1 MKPIRYALGLALCA
15 LMLFGVVGLTGCSNK
30 DVAAKVNGQVI
41 TVTALN
47 TQLDQ
52 LKKQYPQ
59 MFTGTDAEGR
69 LLDFKQRLLENLI
82 NQALIEQAAQSK
94 GINISDADIQKQID
108 QLKSDFKDQSQFDQ
122 ALKSAG
128 MTLDQ
133 LKSQIKNQLV
143 TQKLVETL
151 AANQTVSDADIQA
164 YYDKNKTQFFQKPA
178 KRASHIL
185 FNTADKATATK
196 VLAQLKAGT
205 ITFAAAAKKYS
216 IDTATASKGGDL
228 GWPTQAYLPEFQTAL
243 DKLSKGQMSGIVPS
257 AVGLHIIEV
266 IDVRGGTQQT
276 LAEVKSQI
284 QQIIVQQRRS
294 DAYQQ
299 FLNDLRKN
307 AKIEYVEA
315 DLKPAANA
323 GSSTTPQGGT
333 STTTKPS
340 TSATSTK

>member
-1 MKPIRYALGLALCA
+1 MKSLRFVLAVALCA
-15 LMLFGVVGLTGCSNK
+15 LMAFAVVGLTGCGDK

-41 TVTALN
+41 KASDLT

-82 NQALIEQAAQSK
+82 NQALIEQAAKSK
-94 GINISDADIQKQID
+94 GIDVSDADIQKQID
-108 QLKSDFKDQSQFDQ
+108 QLKSGFKDASAFDQ

-128 MTLDQ
+128 MSLDQ
-133 LKSQIKNQLV
+133 LKTQIKNQLV

-151 AANQTVSDADIQA
+151 AASQTVSDADVQA
-164 YYDKNKTQFFQKPA
+164 YYNKNKAQFFQKPA

-185 FNTADKATATK
+185 FKSENKATAQK
-196 VLAQLKAGT
+196 VLKELQAKT
-205 ITFAAAAKKYS
+205 ITFSAAAKQYS

-228 GWPTQAYLPEFQTAL
+228 GWPTQAYVPEFQAAL
-243 DKLSKGQMSGIVPS
+243 DKLQKNQLSGLVQSPY
-257 AVGLHIIEV
+257 GLHIIIV
-266 IDVRGGTQQT
+266 TDVRGGTQQS
-276 LAEVKSQI
+276 LSEVQSQI
-284 QQIIVQQRRS
+284 KQIIVQQRRS

-307 AKIEYVEA
+307 AKIEYIEA
-315 DLKPAANA
+315 DLKPSVKGSSST
-323 GSSTTPQGGT
+323 GSSTV
-333 STTTKPS
+333 TTKTP
-340 TSATSTK
+340 

>member
-1 MKPIRYALGLALCA
+1 MKSTRFVLAVALCA
-15 LMLFGVVGLTGCSNK
+15 VMLLGVVALSGCGSK
-30 DVAAKVNGQVI
+30 DTAATVNGQVI
-41 TVTALN
+41 KVTDLN
-47 TQLDQ
+47 TQLEQ

-82 NQALIEQAAQSK
+82 NQALIEQAAKEK
-94 GINISDADIQKQID
+94 GINVSDADIQKQID
-108 QLKSDFKDQSQFDQ
+108 QLKSGFKDQSQFDQ

-128 MTLDQ
+128 MTVDQ
-133 LKSQIKNQLV
+133 LKAQIKNQLV

-151 AANQTVSDADIQA
+151 AANQSVSQADIQA
-164 YYDKNKTQFFQKPA
+164 YYDKNKSQFFQKPA

-185 FNTADKATATK
+185 FKAEDKAKAQK
-196 VLAQLKAGT
+196 VLAQIKANPAA
-205 ITFAAAAKKYS
+205 FAALAKANS

-228 GWPTQAYLPEFQTAL
+228 GWPTQAYVPEFQAAL
-243 DKLSKGQMSGIVPS
+243 DKLKKGQLSGLVQSPY
-257 AVGLHIIEV
+257 GWHIIVVTDE
-266 IDVRGGTQQT
+266 RGGTQQS

-307 AKIEYVEA
+307 AKIEYVEK
-315 DLKPAANA
+315 DLKPAAA
-323 GSSTTPQGGT
+323 GGSSTA
-333 STTTKPS
+333 TTKTP
-340 TSATSTK
+340 

>member
-1 MKPIRYALGLALCA
+1 MKNQRLWLIIGAVVVVALIAGGIY
-15 LMLFGVVGLTGCSNK
+15 LFTQNNNK
-30 DVAAKVNGQVI
+30 DTAATVNGQVI
-41 TVTALN
+41 KVSDLN
-47 TQLDQ
+47 SQLDQ

-82 NQALIEQAAQSK
+82 NQALIEQAAKSK
-94 GINISDADIQKQID
+94 NINVSDADIQKQID
-108 QLKSDFKDQSQFDQ
+108 QLKSGFKDSSQFDQ

-151 AANQTVSDADIQA
+151 AANQTVSDADIKA
-164 YYDKNKTQFFQKPA
+164 YYEKNKSQFFQKPA

-185 FNTADKATATK
+185 FKAEDKATAAK
-196 VLAQLKAGT
+196 VLKQLQAGT
-205 ITFAAAAKKYS
+205 ITFSQAAKQYS

-228 GWPTQAYLPEFQTAL
+228 GWPTQAFVPEFQAAL
-243 DKLSKGQMSGIVPS
+243 DKLKKGQTSVLVQSPYGW
-257 AVGLHIIEV
+257 HIITVTDE
-266 IDVRGGTQQT
+266 RGGSQQG

-284 QQIIVQQRRS
+284 QQIIIQQRRS

-307 AKIEYVEA
+307 AKIVYVEK
-315 DLKPAANA
+315 DLKPSAP
-323 GSSTTPQGGT
+323 GSSSTGG
-333 STTTKPS
+333 SSATTKTP
-340 TSATSTK
+340 

>member
-1 MKPIRYALGLALCA
+1 MKSMRLLLAIALCA
-15 LMLFGVVGLTGCSNK
+15 LMAFAAVGLSGCGDK

-41 TVTALN
+41 KASDLN

-82 NQALIEQAAQSK
+82 NQALIEQAAQAK
-94 GINISDADIQKQID
+94 GINVSDADVQKQID
-108 QLKSDFKDQSQFDQ
+108 QLKSGFKDSAQFDS

-133 LKSQIKNQLV
+133 LKTQIKNQLV

-151 AANQTVSDADIQA
+151 AASQSVSDADIQA
-164 YYDKNKTQFFQKPA
+164 YYNKNKAQFFQKPA

-185 FNTADKATATK
+185 FKTENKATAAK
-196 VLAQLKAGT
+196 VLKQLQAGT
-205 ITFAAAAKKYS
+205 ITFSAAARQYS
-216 IDTATASKGGDL
+216 VDTATASKGGDL
-228 GWPTQAYLPEFQTAL
+228 GWPTQAYVPEFQAAL
-243 DKLSKGQMSGIVPS
+243 DKLNKNQMSGLVASPYG
-257 AVGLHIIEV
+257 VHIILV
-266 IDVRGGTQQT
+266 TDIRGGTQQS
-276 LAEVKSQI
+276 LSEVKSQI
-284 QQIIVQQRRS
+284 QQIIVQQHRS

-299 FLNDLRKN
+299 FLNDLRKS

-315 DLKPAANA
+315 DLKPAVK
-323 GSSTTPQGGT
+323 GSASTGAPGSGTTGT
-333 STTTKPS
+333 STTT
-340 TSATSTK
+340 TKTP